1 MAEQGSYDLS
11 GRKLFFA
18 IPSYDFKV
26 TLKFALSLAKFTSIC
41 KEHGVQVAFG
51 SVCGCSVVS
60 RARNL
65 LVDQFLNT
73 DCTDLLF
80 IDADINFEPED
91 VIRLLAWTSRYPI
104 VGGVPRARKEERT
117 YIATLDE
124 GEGKTLTMDS
134 MGLVR
139 VTRLA
144 TAFMMVKREVF
155 ETLIDA
161 HPEWQYFDEKYA
173 ENGKTLY
180 SIFDF
185 KSTLKGYIGE
195 DFLFCDRARAH
206 GFEAWVDPTIKLG
219 HMGITEYKGDFGN
232 DCLYPMLKPLDVK
245 KDVA

>member
-91 VIRLLAWTSRYPI
+91 
-104 VGGVPRARKEERT
+104 
-117 YIATLDE
+117 ATLDE